1 MDRRIK
7 VGDRILVT
15 INGSVYPPGNVL
27 QVYYRASSCSG
38 CSYLDRVEVQHDDG
52 RIKEWSADAV
62 KIIDPQ

>member
-15 INGSVYPPGNVL
+15 INGPVYPPGSVL

-52 RIKEWSADAV
+52 QIKEWHADTV
-62 KIIDPQ
+62 KLIDPQ